1 MPNATIAT
9 IEKLFRPRSVAIIG
23 ASADPGKTAGRP
35 LQFLSKHGFRG
46 EIWPVNPRS
55 SEINGLRCYNS
66 IDDLPGVP
74 DAAMILLGPAGTED
88 AARNLSSL
96 GTKVAIVLAGG
107 YGETGPNGVKRQ
119 AALSEAAGQMRILGP
134 NTIGLLN
141 LQDRITLS
149 ASGALDTEH
158 LTSGKIGVISQSGGI
173 LGSLLSRAAAKGIGL
188 SHLAATGNEGDLEVC
203 DILEWMI
210 EEKETTVITLY
221 LEGLRDTKRFG
232 KLAKVAKR
240 AGKHLVAYKVGK
252 SEAGALASASHT
264 GAMAGDDRLYDAL
277 FAQTGIVRADRF
289 DDLLDIAM
297 ALSMGKKPKGRRVGI
312 LTSTGGAGGL
322 VADRC
327 GLAGYTTPA
336 PSRNTA
342 AQLAKLFSH
351 VGFTADRN
359 PIDLT
364 LAGLTP
370 EIVGGSITAL
380 LEAKEYDVVIPIVGS
395 SGVGRPELVADPV
408 IEAVKNTSKPLL
420 VYCSP
425 DAPAIL
431 HRLNSAGVPTYA
443 APESCGDALQ
453 ALLTL

>member
-1 MPNATIAT
+1 MSIST
-9 IEKLFRPRSVAIIG
+9 IEKLFRPKSVAIIG
-23 ASADPGKTAGRP
+23 ASADPDKTAGRP
-35 LQFLSKHGFRG
+35 LQFLRKHGFSG
-46 EIWPVNPRS
+46 DIWPVNPRS
-55 SEINGLRCYNS
+55 TDIDGMRCYAS
-66 IDDLPGVP
+66 IDDLPGIP

-88 AARNLSSL
+88 AARQLSAL
-96 GTKVAIVLAGG
+96 GTSVAIVLAGG
-107 YGETGPNGVKRQ
+107 YGETGPAGVKRQ
-119 AALSEAAGQMRILGP
+119 AALSMAADQMRILGP

-141 LQDRITLS
+141 LREGITLS

-158 LTSGKIGVISQSGGI
+158 LTAGSIGVISQSGGI

-210 EEKETTVITLY
+210 GEDNTSVITLY
-221 LEGLRDTKRFG
+221 LEGLRDTKRFA
-232 KLAKVAKR
+232 KLSKLAKR
-240 AGKHLVAYKVGK
+240 AGKHLVVYKVGR

-277 FAQTGIVRADRF
+277 FAQCSVVRADRF

-297 ALSMGKKPKGRRVGI
+297 ALSMGKKPRGRRVGI

-327 GLAGYTTPA
+327 GLVGFTTPA
-336 PSRNTA
+336 PSRKTA
-342 AQLAKLFSH
+342 TRLAALFSH

-380 LEAKEYDVVIPIVGS
+380 LEANEYDVVIPIVGS

-408 IEAVKNTSKPLL
+408 IETVKNTSKPLI

-443 APESCGDALQ
+443 APESCGDALE
-453 ALLTL
+453 ALLKI

>member
-1 MPNATIAT
+1 MATSP
-9 IEKLFRPRSVAIIG
+9 IENLFRPKSIAIIG
-23 ASADPGKTAGRP
+23 ASADPAKTAGRP
-35 LQFLSKHGFRG
+35 LQFLRKHGFSG
-46 EIWPVNPRS
+46 DIWPVNPRAAD
-55 SEINGLRCYNS
+55 IDGVPCFAS

-74 DAAMILLGPAGTED
+74 DVAMILLGPTHTED
-88 AARNLSSL
+88 ATRKLSAL
-96 GTKVAIVLAGG
+96 GTKAAIVLAGG
-107 YGETGPNGVKRQ
+107 YGETGPAGIQRQ
-119 AALSEAAGQMRILGP
+119 AALSEAAGSMRILGP

-141 LQDRITLS
+141 LQDRTTLS

-158 LTSGKIGVISQSGGI
+158 LTAGKIGVISQSGGI

-210 EEKETTVITLY
+210 GEKNTSVITLY
-221 LEGLRDTKRFG
+221 LEGLRDTKRFS
-232 KLAKVAKR
+232 KLATIAKR
-240 AGKHLVAYKVGK
+240 TGKQLVVYKVGR

-264 GAMAGDDRLYDAL
+264 GAMAGDDRLYDGL
-277 FAQTGIVRADRF
+277 FAKSGVIRADRF

-297 ALSMGKKPKGRRVGI
+297 ALSMGKKPRGRRVGI

-322 VADRC
+322 VADQC
-327 GLAGYTTPA
+327 GLVGFTTPA
-336 PSRNTA
+336 PSRKTA
-342 AQLAKLFSH
+342 AQLASLFSH

-370 EIVGGSITAL
+370 EIVGGSISAL
-380 LEAKEYDVVIPIVGS
+380 LDAKEYDVVIPIVGS

-408 IEAVKNTSKPLL
+408 IKAVKNTSKPLI

-443 APESCGDALQ
+443 APESCGDALK
-453 ALLTL
+453 ALVKI

>member
-1 MPNATIAT
+1 M
-9 IEKLFRPRSVAIIG
+9 
-23 ASADPGKTAGRP
+23 
-35 LQFLSKHGFRG
+35 Q
-46 EIWPVNPRS
+46 
-55 SEINGLRCYNS
+55 CYAS
-66 IDDLPGVP
+66 IDDLPGTP

-88 AARNLSSL
+88 AARQLSIL
-96 GTKVAIVLAGG
+96 GTSVAIVLAGG
-107 YGETGPNGVKRQ
+107 YGETGPAGVKRQ

-141 LQDRITLS
+141 LREGITLS

-158 LTSGKIGVISQSGGI
+158 LTSGSIGVISQSGGI

-210 EEKETTVITLY
+210 GEENTSVITLY
-221 LEGLRDTKRFG
+221 LEGLRDTKRFA
-232 KLAKVAKR
+232 KLSKLAKR
-240 AGKHLVAYKVGK
+240 AGKHLVVYKVGR

-277 FAQTGIVRADRF
+277 FTQCGVVRADRF

-297 ALSMGKKPKGRRVGI
+297 ALSMGKKPRGRRVGI

-327 GLAGYTTPA
+327 GLVGFATPA
-336 PSRNTA
+336 PSRKTA
-342 AQLAKLFSH
+342 TRLASLFSH

-370 EIVGGSITAL
+370 QIVGGSITTL
-380 LEAKEYDVVIPIVGS
+380 LEASEYDVVIPIVGS
-395 SGVGRPELVADPV
+395 SGDAQSWLQIRSLKPSKTRQSHYSFIVARMRPPYSID
-408 IEAVKNTSKPLL
+408 
-420 VYCSP
+420 
-425 DAPAIL
+425 
-431 HRLNSAGVPTYA
+431 
-443 APESCGDALQ
+443 
-453 ALLTL
+453 

>member
-1 MPNATIAT
+1 M
-9 IEKLFRPRSVAIIG
+9 
-23 ASADPGKTAGRP
+23 
-35 LQFLSKHGFRG
+35 
-46 EIWPVNPRS
+46 
-55 SEINGLRCYNS
+55 RCYGS
-66 IDDLPGVP
+66 IKDLPGAP

-88 AARNLSSL
+88 AVRQLSAL
-96 GTKVAIVLAGG
+96 GTSVAIILAGG
-107 YGETGPNGVKRQ
+107 YGETGITGVKRQ
-119 AALSEAAGQMRILGP
+119 VALSEAAGKMRVLGP

-149 ASGALDTEH
+149 ASGALDTKH
-158 LTSGKIGVISQSGGI
+158 LTVGSIGVISQSGGI

-210 EEKETTVITLY
+210 SEDDTSVITLY
-221 LEGLRDTKRFG
+221 LEGLRDTKRFANLS
-232 KLAKVAKR
+232 KLAGR
-240 AGKHLVAYKVGK
+240 AGKHLVVYKIGK

-264 GAMAGDDRLYDAL
+264 CAMAGDDRLYDAL
-277 FAQTGIVRADRF
+277 FAQNGVVRAERF

-297 ALSMGKKPKGRRVGI
+297 ALSMDKKPKGRRVGI

-327 GLAGYTTPA
+327 GLAGFSTPA
-336 PSRNTA
+336 PSRKTSTRLA
-342 AQLAKLFSH
+342 ALFSH
-351 VGFTADRN
+351 VGFTANRN

-380 LEAKEYDVVIPIVGS
+380 LEANEYDVVIPIIGS

-408 IEAVKNTSKPLL
+408 IETAKKTSKPLI

-443 APESCGDALQ
+443 APESCCDALK
-453 ALLTL
+453 ALLKI

>member
-1 MPNATIAT
+1 MVISI
-9 IEKLFRPRSVAIIG
+9 IEKLFRPKSVAIIG
-23 ASADPGKTAGRP
+23 ASADPSKTAGRP
-35 LQFLSKHGFRG
+35 LQFLRKHGFSG
-46 EIWPVNPRS
+46 DIWPVNPRAA
-55 SEINGLRCYNS
+55 EIDGMRCYTS
-66 IDDLPGVP
+66 IDDLPSAP
-74 DAAMILLGPAGTED
+74 DAAMILLGPAATED
-88 AARNLSSL
+88 AARQLSAL
-96 GTKVAIVLAGG
+96 GTSIAIVLAGG
-107 YGETGPNGVKRQ
+107 YGETGPAGIERQ
-119 AALSEAAGQMRILGP
+119 AALSEAAGKMRILGP

-141 LQDRITLS
+141 LRDGITLS

-158 LTSGKIGVISQSGGI
+158 LTAGCIGVISQSGGI

-188 SHLAATGNEGDLEVC
+188 SYLAATGNEGDLDVC

-210 EEKETTVITLY
+210 EEDNTSVITLY
-221 LEGLRDTKRFG
+221 LEGLRDTKRFAKLS
-232 KLAKVAKR
+232 KLATR
-240 AGKHLVAYKVGK
+240 AGKHLVVYKVGK

-277 FAQTGIVRADRF
+277 FAQNDVVRAERF

-327 GLAGYTTPA
+327 GLAGFTTPA
-336 PSRNTA
+336 PSRKTA
-342 AQLAKLFSH
+342 ARLASLFSH

-380 LEAKEYDVVIPIVGS
+380 LEANEYDVVIPIVGS

-408 IEAVKNTSKPLL
+408 IEAVKNTSKPLI

-431 HRLNSAGVPTYA
+431 HRLNSAGVPAYA
-443 APESCGDALQ
+443 APESCGDALK
-453 ALLTL
+453 ALLKT